1 MTLLTFR
8 GRPRGVGVLLP
19 AGVAAAA
26 LGASAMTVAPPILV
40 LGGVLAAGTCLIILR
55 DPEWGLA
62 AIAAF
67 TVLRLPDIATD
78 FHGAPSLFTPLL
90 ALVLVAV
97 AVRWRVTGER
107 PAGGVR
113 ALVLFGGFA
122 LVAVGSLTVAADAA
136 TGLHQVELLV
146 KDGAVAVLA
155 GMLLR
160 RSSALRVVVWVLVGG
175 GAVLAT
181 LSVVQVVTGSFD
193 TAFGG
198 FAQSAVQNIYA
209 QTDNV
214 RVSGPIGDPNFYA
227 QLLVMLVPLAYD
239 RMRDETSRWL
249 RLAAGYAA
257 AACSVGVILTFSRG
271 AALALVVVAG
281 AMILRH
287 PPKARTVIAV
297 GVLSVASLPFLP
309 PGYLERLGALGQVG
323 VIEAGIDPSIRGRTA
338 ELTAAWE
345 MFADHPLV
353 GVGYGNYVVRY
364 PEYARDVGIDVR
376 STERNAHNLY
386 LATAAEMGI
395 PGLIA
400 LGALI
405 AGSFTALT
413 AGRRRFR
420 AMSDHRADGIGYAIG
435 VSLIGYL
442 ITSIFLHMAFARFAW
457 LVIGI
462 ALAFPSTAAAE
473 DRARDAA
480 TTAGS
485 ASWR

>member
-1 MTLLTFR
+1 VER
-8 GRPRGVGVLLP
+8 GPV
-19 AGVAAAA
+19 
-26 LGASAMTVAPPILV
+26 
-40 LGGVLAAGTCLIILR
+40 
-55 DPEWGLA
+55 
-62 AIAAF
+62 
-67 TVLRLPDIATD
+67 
-78 FHGAPSLFTPLL
+78 
-90 ALVLVAV
+90 
-97 AVRWRVTGER
+97 
-107 PAGGVR
+107 
-113 ALVLFGGFA
+113 
-122 LVAVGSLTVAADAA
+122 

-209 QTDNV
+209 QTDDV